1 MAKKTYKYRLY
12 PSPEQVKRLEWT
24 LSRCCE
30 LYNAGATSTYLL
42 TLSEAMNKE
51 VHR

>member
-1 MAKKTYKYRLY
+1 MKKGYKFRL
-12 PSPEQVKRLEWT
+12 SPNTQQEKQLFWT
-24 LSRCCE
+24 LARCRE

-51 VHR
+51 VCW

>member
-1 MAKKTYKYRLY
+1 MKLT
-12 PSPEQVKRLEWT
+12 EQHIIKHNDPRFAVIDAAAFK
-24 LSRCCE
+24 SKN

-51 VHR
+51 VCW